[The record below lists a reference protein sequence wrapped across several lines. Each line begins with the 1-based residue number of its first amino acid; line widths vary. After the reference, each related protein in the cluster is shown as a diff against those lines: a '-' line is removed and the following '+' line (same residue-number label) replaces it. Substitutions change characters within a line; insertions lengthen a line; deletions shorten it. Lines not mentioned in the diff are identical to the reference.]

1 MAYCIWSVC
10 STIQYNIVLSL
21 VQSSAVQQH
30 QHLRVSHTMKNR
42 TIPWLPIVCVISLIK
57 VPCSKYSTYSNNST
71 VRTPETNARDYISSR
86 DDPHP
91 PPANQLNRTAALR
104 LNHLSVLEAQATP
117 PPSPPSPPA
126 VASLL
131 FGAQCNK
138 QQQQAAP
145 KSNQTNP
152 IQSKSNQSKSIQ
164 TKPLASDAFYGTYTL
179 TILQLYYT
187 VLYYTL
193 LYSTLL

>member
-10 STIQYNIVLSL
+10 STVQYNIVLSL
-21 VQSSAVQQH
+21 VQSSPVQSSSTSTYVYPI
-30 QHLRVSHTMKNR
+30 LWS

-57 VPCSKYSTYSNNST
+57 VSCSKYSTYSNNST

-86 DDPHP
+86 DDLHP

-117 PPSPPSPPA
+117 PPSPPSPSPA

-152 IQSKSNQSKSIQ
+152 IQSNPNQINPNQ
-164 TKPLASDAFYGTYTL
+164 YKPNL
-179 TILQLYYT
+179 
-187 VLYYTL
+187 
-193 LYSTLL
+193 

>member
-10 STIQYNIVLSL
+10 STVQYNIVLSL

-86 DDPHP
+86 DDPP
-91 PPANQLNRTAALR
+91 SASSQPIEPNCC
-104 LNHLSVLEAQATP
+104 
-117 PPSPPSPPA
+117 SPPQSSFRPRSPSHTTTITTITTRSGKFVVWGA
-126 VASLL
+126 V
-131 FGAQCNK
+131 
-138 QQQQAAP
+138 
-145 KSNQTNP
+145 
-152 IQSKSNQSKSIQ
+152 
-164 TKPLASDAFYGTYTL
+164 
-179 TILQLYYT
+179 
-187 VLYYTL
+187 
-193 LYSTLL
+193 